1 MDSVRSTI
9 SSQEP
14 LYKEDCLQDSSSHCC
29 CLCQPPGPARAA
41 GPVPA
46 GLPPPRPGQ
55 NSCSLRLDF
64 NSREYEDF
72 KVIQGYEDLEIL
84 VSLPLVRLAGEMQ
97 LQSFRNRVVTEATML
112 RFEFLTRQDIHLP

>member
-1 MDSVRSTI
+1 M
-9 SSQEP
+9 P
-14 LYKEDCLQDSSSHCC
+14 AA
-29 CLCQPPGPARAA
+29 PPGPAHAA
-41 GPVPA
+41 GPA

-72 KVIQGYEDLEIL
+72 KVIQGYKDLEIL
-84 VSLPLVRLAGEMQ
+84 MSLPLVRLAGEMQ

-112 RFEFLTRQDIHLP
+112 RFEFLTRQDIHHP